1 MKQMILITLLISVL
15 SGVTL
20 NAQLKVTAGDI
31 VSKENVSI
39 KLLKTIFENSYYEIL
54 ETTSTYIKIK
64 DDYNIYI
71 DLDKDNRYLTYSVKW
86 SINSNFSQTDKLQ
99 LLNKIS
105 KEVLLVTPYYSDSES
120 NLVIKAT
127 IWIEGGSTVKN
138 IILSEKIF
146 VKALKLIL
154 EKDTDRIIKTAVS
167 SIS

>member
-71 DLDKDNRYLTYSVKW
+71 DLDKDNRYLTYCEMVD
-86 SINSNFSQTDKLQ
+86 Q
-99 LLNKIS
+99 
-105 KEVLLVTPYYSDSES
+105 
-120 NLVIKAT
+120 
-127 IWIEGGSTVKN
+127 
-138 IILSEKIF
+138 
-146 VKALKLIL
+146 
-154 EKDTDRIIKTAVS
+154 
-167 SIS
+167 